1 MKFKTSPC
9 KGKWYTTMTIGQ
21 DKIIRMA
28 KAIEF
33 YENKYIQSIGTGS
46 EYDYTDIQLVLE
58 RGILDVCQYRDSET
72 VEKAME
78 YVKEAGLL

>member
-1 MKFKTSPC
+1 
-9 KGKWYTTMTIGQ
+9 MTIGQ

-33 YENKYIQSIGTGS
+33 YENKYIQSIGTDS

-58 RGILDVCQYRDSET
+58 RGILDVCQCRDSET
-72 VEKAME
+72 VEKAMK